1 MVQVEKIVVGT
12 PPSGEELERSIQGV
26 VSMYP
31 VSVVPAEFADVDVKI
46 SRGRIRQVFQDF
58 KNPDASSGYPWMIQY
73 PSKQDFVDKDPERL
87 IDLVISRLSVRQSTS
102 LNEIEKLG
110 PVGVIKKGLC
120 DPIRVFVKNEFHSI
134 EKFEEGRMRLIS
146 NVSIVDEIIERLL
159 YTNQNTD
166 HQRHCLSGQGTA
178 VGWDISTDHG
188 VKAAYESV
196 AKHLDMAADSDVSG
210 WDMSVKEWGFT
221 AEAEIRKRLC
231 TASRHSSWAH
241 QSDVHFGLTSRS
253 VYVVTDGTMYCST
266 INGLQNSGKYLTSYS
281 NSVQRNLLAFLM
293 GCDWSISMGDDN
305 VSTYVE
311 DAVGKAY
318 EYGFRLKNY
327 KRVDRSKGFEFC
339 SHMFLKDR
347 AVPINPDKGFANLLA
362 KAPSRAAVEDF
373 LRVYRHVDGYQIA
386 VYNSIL
392 EASGY
397 LKACPEKPVALSDV
411 LGCSAGL
418 EVNRGRGL
426 TKDGLQGFQEEGS
439 W

>member
-12 PPSGEELERSIQGV
+12 APTGDELERSIQGV

-31 VSVVPAEFADVDVKI
+31 VSVVPAEFEHADVKI
-46 SRGRIRQVFQDF
+46 SRGRVRQVFRDL
-58 KNPDASSGYPWMIQY
+58 NPDASSGYPWMIQF
-73 PSKQDFVDKDPERL
+73 PTKQDFVNRDPERL
-87 IDLVISRLSVRQSTS
+87 IDLVLSRLSVRQSTT
-102 LNEIEKLG
+102 LKEIERLG
-110 PVGVIKKGLC
+110 PVGILKKGLC
-120 DPIRVFVKNEFHSI
+120 DPIRVFVKSEFHSV
-134 EKFEEGRMRLIS
+134 EKYKEGRMRLIS

-166 HQRHCLSGQGTA
+166 HQNHCLSGQGTA
-178 VGWDISTDHG
+178 VGWDISTDLG
-188 VKAAYESV
+188 VQAAYESV
-196 AKHLDMAADSDVSG
+196 EKHLDKAADSDVSG

-231 TASRHSSWAH
+231 TATKQSSWCH
-241 QSDVHFGLTSRS
+241 QSDVHFGLTCRS

-266 INGLQNSGKYLTSYS
+266 MNGLQNSGKYLTSYS
-281 NSVQRNLLAFLM
+281 NSIQRNLLAFLM

-311 DAVGKAY
+311 NAVEKAY
-318 EYGFRLKNY
+318 KFGFRLKNY
-327 KRVDRSKGFEFC
+327 KKVDRSKGFEFC

-347 AVPINPDKGFANLLA
+347 AIPINPDKGFANLLA
-362 KAPSRAAVEDF
+362 KSPSRVAVEDF
-373 LRVYRHVDGYQIA
+373 LRVYRHVDGVQLA
-386 VYNSIL
+386 VYVSIL
-392 EASGY
+392 DACGY

-411 LGCSAGL
+411 IGVSAGL

-426 TKDGLQGFQEEGS
+426 TKDGLQRLQKESS